1 MKLGVFTLSA
11 WAVAG
16 PACGQALFFADVFF
30 PTSGDGN
37 VQRVSASGQGLQP
50 LVPTGPGVRSVA
62 VDAAGGKV
70 YWCDADNFKI
80 SRANLDGSSAQD
92 IITTGLAFPSAIALD
107 TVHGKIYW
115 GDQSSEEIWR
125 ANLDG
130 QGAEM
135 VLPTPF
141 HRGLA
146 IDAANNR
153 MYWTTSRTVTGGD
166 IWRATLDGA
175 DAQVVVNG
183 QQSFKPAVVAIDV
196 ARNRM
201 FFTDYVTKTLKRS
214 ALDGSGVVTLYTD
227 SFGYSPRGLAVDPSN
242 GDVYWG
248 HDINDEPI
256 QGEIQIA
263 VGGQASFTQVV
274 AGLGQVLSIAF
285 VAEGPAPCYANCDG
299 STSAPVLNVNDFTCF
314 LNRYAAGESY
324 ANCDQSSGNPVLNV
338 NDFICYLNVYAAGC
352 G

>member
-1 MKLGVFTLSA
+1 M
-11 WAVAG
+11 
-16 PACGQALFFADVFF
+16 
-30 PTSGDGN
+30 
-37 VQRVSASGQGLQP
+37 
-50 LVPTGPGVRSVA
+50 
-62 VDAAGGKV
+62 
-70 YWCDADNFKI
+70 
-80 SRANLDGSSAQD
+80 
-92 IITTGLAFPSAIALD
+92 
-107 TVHGKIYW
+107 
-115 GDQSSEEIWR
+115 
-125 ANLDG
+125 
-130 QGAEM
+130 
-135 VLPTPF
+135 
-141 HRGLA
+141 
-146 IDAANNR
+146 
-153 MYWTTSRTVTGGD
+153 
-166 IWRATLDGA
+166 
-175 DAQVVVNG
+175 
-183 QQSFKPAVVAIDV
+183 FKPAVVAIDV

-285 VAEGPAPCYANCDG
+285 VAQGPAPCYANCDG